1 MNLPIDQ
8 YRANLAKYEEFAL
21 AQPQIDIP
29 VTHRIHGGMYA
40 RQITIPAGVVITGQ
54 IYKYDHL
61 EFMISGDAT
70 VASES
75 GPIHLQGYHSLS
87 GHSGKKRA
95 ITAHKDTIWLTVHPS
110 NGTNGEQIQN
120 LITAQ
125 DFDELERF
133 YTEQE
138 EVN

>member
-1 MNLPIDQ
+1 MMASEN
-8 YRANLAKYEEFAL
+8 YKKSLATHEAW
-21 AQPQIDIP
+21 ATTQPQIDIP

-70 VASES
+70 VASEM
-75 GPIHLQGYHSLS
+75 GPIRLEGYHSLS
-87 GHSGKKRA
+87 GHAGKKRGIMA
-95 ITAHKDTIWLTVHPS
+95 HTDTVWMTVHTPDGAEGEKIQDSITAK
-110 NGTNGEQIQN
+110 
-120 LITAQ
+120 

-133 YTEQE
+133 YIEQKE
-138 EVN
+138 FN